1 MISGRTYGAILA
13 YDGTAYQGF
22 QRQPEPTPTIQ
33 AAVEAAISAI
43 TGEPAR
49 IIAAG
54 RTDTGVHATGQ
65 VIAFEVN
72 WKHDERELLSA
83 INSQLPLDIALQR
96 IWKQAGFHPRYDA
109 LWRQYAYS
117 IAVVRARQPLL
128 NRQAWQLIGER
139 LDIGGMREA
148 AAICLGEHDFAA
160 FGKAPQPGSQNTVRR
175 LFVSRWEIEDKAYGT
190 AYKYRIRGTA
200 FLNHMVRRLV
210 GMMAQV
216 GRGRLTVED
225 FADILRS
232 RDLER
237 AKVLA
242 PPQGLVL
249 EEVKYPQRI
258 AERRSDCAASER
270 AIEAALEET
279 L

>member
-1 MISGRTYGAILA
+1 MTKGRRFAAILA

-33 AAVEAAISAI
+33 AAVEAAIHAI
-43 TGEPAR
+43 SGQAAR
-49 IIAAG
+49 VVAAG

-65 VIAFEVN
+65 VIAFDVN
-72 WKHDERELLSA
+72 WKHTERDLLSA

-96 IWKQAGFHPRYDA
+96 IWRQDGFHPRYDA
-109 LWRQYAYS
+109 LWRQYVYR
-117 IAVVRARQPLL
+117 IAVLRARQPLL
-128 NRQAWQLIGER
+128 NRRAWQLIGES
-139 LDIGGMREA
+139 LNIGSMREA

-160 FGKAPQPGSQNTVRR
+160 FGKAPQQGSENTVRTI
-175 LFVSRWEIEDKAYGT
+175 FVSRWETKATDYGT
-190 AYKYRIRGTA
+190 VYSYRIRGTA
-200 FLNHMVRRLV
+200 FLYHMVRRLV
-210 GMMAQV
+210 GMMAQA
-216 GRGRLTVED
+216 GRGKLTVAD

-249 EEVKYPQRI
+249 EEVRYPRLMP
-258 AERRSDCAASER
+258 EGRSNCAASEITER
-270 AIEAALEET
+270 VALEET
-279 L
+279 K